1 MIVSLWN
8 MAVLSVGTGKEEAI
22 SIGGYRYRTPV
33 KKWRPFFPWKD
44 GASVVRN
51 ERAIG
56 LDEF

>member
-1 MIVSLWN
+1 MFVSLWN
-8 MAVLSVGTGKEEAI
+8 TARKSVDTGKEEAI

-51 ERAIG
+51 ERAAG
-56 LDEF
+56 LDEL